1 MGGTLSQG
9 VGSSVT
15 DQEAV
20 DLFEKVI
27 VVVKE
32 LRKRKADLKL
42 SGTVPVVLRIPDSLM
57 AECIGYIERLAKVKV
72 IIEFVGDKE

>member
-1 MGGTLSQG
+1 M
-9 VGSSVT
+9 T